1 MPFFPVATV
10 NRNQRQRDAA
20 ARRREAEV
28 KKQREAELAA
38 PLLSDGGAQK
48 SGGQRGRRNAVA
60 FLTALPTVPELSE
73 PERPPEK
80 HGNACCVIS

>member
-10 NRNQRQRDAA
+10 SRNQRQRDAA
-20 ARRREAEV
+20 AGR
-28 KKQREAELAA
+28 REAELAA